1 MPMLLSLRCLAQSG
15 SLLNR
20 LEATANK
27 MHSLTTVSFSSFEYF
42 FIRSGFSFYRS
53 FSRYAEAKTLNGRHI
68 SYTSLP
74 SVCVCVCLCVCNPKR
89 ILLTQCFGLNVTCR
103 GQKLKMKLFHLSFW
117 IKIVQSYQEFIL
129 CCISHVVSGCTR

>member
-1 MPMLLSLRCLAQSG
+1 MPMLLARRCLAQSG

-42 FIRSGFSFYRS
+42 FIRSGFSFYRN
-53 FSRYAEAKTLNGRHI
+53 FSRYAEAKTQNGRHI

-74 SVCVCVCLCVCNPKR
+74 CVCVCVCVCNPKR
-89 ILLTQCFGLNVTCR
+89 ILLTQCFGLNVSCR
-103 GQKLKMKLFHLSFW
+103 GQKLKLKLFRLSFW
-117 IKIVQSYQEFIL
+117 IQIVQSHQEFIF
-129 CCISHVVSGCTR
+129 CGISRVVSGFTP